1 MSNLLLIGLGGFL
14 GAILRFSVS
23 GLVQGWLSNNR
34 FPYGTLAVN
43 LLGCLFIGVLSQLAE
58 TRGFISAEA
67 RSFIFMGLLG
77 AFTTF
82 STFGEDTVSLFRD
95 GQSLLSL
102 TNIGLHIILGL
113 SAVWMGRSLVNVLV
127 R

>member
-23 GLVQGWLSNNR
+23 GAVQGWLSHYK

-67 RSFIFMGLLG
+67 RSFIFIGLLG

-95 GQSLLSL
+95 GQDLLSL
-102 TNIGLHIILGL
+102 TNVGLHLILGL
-113 SAVWMGRSLVNVLV
+113 SAVWMGRSLVSVILK
-127 R
+127 